1 MQACRYRR
9 RAANPRSGAT
19 IVEFAITAPVLF
31 LVFFGMIEFARFNM
45 VRHGMDS
52 AVYEG
57 ARRGIVPGATEDD
70 VKAKAEEVLGAL
82 SMTSVTVTVDPE
94 EITEETTSVTV
105 NVSVPIGSNSWV
117 VPKYFD
123 GVTMSRSCTLKR
135 ESLDTF

>member
-1 MQACRYRR
+1 MHACRDVRR
-9 RAANPRSGAT
+9 TAAPRSGTA

-57 ARRGIVPGATEDD
+57 ARCGIVPGATADD

-94 EITEETTSVTV
+94 EITDETESVTV
-105 NVSVPIGSNSWV
+105 SVSVPVGSNSWV
-117 VPKYFD
+117 VPKFFD
-123 GVTMSRSCTLKR
+123 GVALSRSCTLKR
-135 ESLDTF
+135 ESIDSF